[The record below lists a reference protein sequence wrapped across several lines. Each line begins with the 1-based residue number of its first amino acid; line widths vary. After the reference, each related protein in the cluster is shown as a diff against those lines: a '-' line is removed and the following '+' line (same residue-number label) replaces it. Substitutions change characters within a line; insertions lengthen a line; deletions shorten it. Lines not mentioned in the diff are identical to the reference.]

1 MRISVFGLGYVG
13 VVSAACLAR
22 DGHHV
27 VGVDPQEA
35 KVRLIGDGRT
45 PIVEQYVA
53 ELIEE
58 AARAGTLTATTDAQR
73 AVAETEAS
81 LVCVG
86 TPSRRNGALDVTAVE
101 RVCEQIGAAIR
112 DKDAPHLVVM
122 RSTILPGTMR
132 GVVIPALERAS
143 GLRVGETLQVANNPE
158 FLRESTAVYDYD
170 NPPKT
175 VVGATSPETAERVL
189 TLYEN
194 LPGPKIATE
203 IEVAE
208 LVKYADNAWH
218 AVKVAFGN
226 EIGNI
231 AKAVGVD
238 SWKVMDIF
246 CQDEKLNLS
255 PYYLKPGFAF
265 GGSCLPKDVRA
276 LTARGRE
283 LDLRLPL
290 LESLIPT
297 NEHQIARAMERVTA
311 FGRRKVAFL
320 GVSFKAGTDDL
331 RESPQIAL
339 VERLIGKGYDLR
351 IYDRNV
357 HLARLTGANRDYIV
371 NVIPHIS
378 EILSDDLAAVLDHG
392 EIVVIGNPAPEFRAI
407 PDQLRADQILFD
419 LARIPGAADALGDR
433 YEGVNW

>member
-1 MRISVFGLGYVG
+1 MRIAVFGLGYVG

-22 DGHHV
+22 DGHEV
-27 VGVDPQEA
+27 IGVDPQPE
-35 KVRLIGDGRT
+35 KVRLVAGGKT
-45 PIVEQYVA
+45 PIVEQYVG

-58 AARAGTLTATTDAQR
+58 AVRTGRLTATTDAAD
-73 AVAETEAS
+73 AVRRSDLS

-86 TPSRRNGALDVTAVE
+86 TPSRRNGGLDTSAVE

-112 DKDAPHLVVM
+112 ASGKPHLVVM

-132 GVVIPALERAS
+132 GLVIPTLERAS
-143 GLRVGETLQVANNPE
+143 GMTAGEGLRVANNPE

-175 VVGATSPETAERVL
+175 VVGSLDPETAEQVL
-189 TLYEN
+189 ALYTD
-194 LPGPKIATE
+194 LPGPKIATSV
-203 IEVAE
+203 EVAE

-238 SWKVMDIF
+238 SWAVMDIF
-246 CQDEKLNLS
+246 CQDQKLNIS
-255 PYYLKPGFAF
+255 PYYLKPGYAF

-276 LTARGRE
+276 LTYKGRE
-283 LDLRLPL
+283 LDLELPL
-290 LESLIPT
+290 LNSLLPSNDRQIERAF
-297 NEHQIARAMERVTA
+297 EHVAA
-311 FGRRKVAFL
+311 FGTRRIAFL
-320 GVSFKAGTDDL
+320 GISFKSGTDDL
-331 RESPQIAL
+331 RESPQVAL
-339 VERLIGKGYDLR
+339 VEKLIGKGYDLR

-378 EILSDDLAAVLDHG
+378 EILSDDLDAVLAHG
-392 EIVVIGNPAPEFRAI
+392 ELVVVGNPAPEFRDVAGRLKSG
-407 PDQLRADQILFD
+407 QKLYD
-419 LARIPGAADALGDR
+419 LARIPGAAEALGSR
-433 YEGVNW
+433 YDGVNW